1 MIALDGSQFSGAME
15 YGRKSEFFIPNL
27 MLDFCRFRRNRIHQ
41 DFEREA
47 VDDVLCLPK
56 RRIERGRSPLSVD
69 HTSPRGAF
77 TLKEKSQSAGTIRLR
92 TKLTKFFFFRPKF
105 ISSRNGLDFFFFSC
119 SPLYLFIFF
128 LDNHLLTTFACND
141 HLVWYILNWLI
152 PYTVGEFTT
161 NRHTFMIYQHQFE
174 PILSGG
180 QLTKRPVSTT
190 CRFSFKTRLMFG
202 NLSKY
207 GNGLLSNLLFFLC
220 PGIWNVFLKK
230 NTYFSVKFV
239 CVLGICEFGIEW
251 IYYSNQCQ
259 RLLT

>member
-1 MIALDGSQFSGAME
+1 MDWIFS
-15 YGRKSEFFIPNL
+15 F
-27 MLDFCRFRRNRIHQ
+27 
-41 DFEREA
+41 
-47 VDDVLCLPK
+47 
-56 RRIERGRSPLSVD
+56 
-69 HTSPRGAF
+69 
-77 TLKEKSQSAGTIRLR
+77 
-92 TKLTKFFFFRPKF
+92 
-105 ISSRNGLDFFFFSC
+105 FFFFS
-119 SPLYLFIFF
+119 SLFIYFF
-128 LDNHLLTTFACND
+128 LDNHLLTTFAYND

-220 PGIWNVFLKK
+220 PGIWNVFKK
-230 NTYFSVKFV
+230 KYLLFGQVCLRVGNLWIRNRMDLLFQSMSTTLDIINRNFVVERISFIFSAFCLLQKHEQHIFICGISLLFRWKFPS
-239 CVLGICEFGIEW
+239 I
-251 IYYSNQCQ
+251 
-259 RLLT
+259 